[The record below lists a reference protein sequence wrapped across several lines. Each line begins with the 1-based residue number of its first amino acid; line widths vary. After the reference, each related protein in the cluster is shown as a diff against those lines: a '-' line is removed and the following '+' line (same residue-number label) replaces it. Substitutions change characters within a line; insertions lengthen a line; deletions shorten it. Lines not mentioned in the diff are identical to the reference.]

1 MAKKSQITEAV
12 ESTFKDLES
21 FGYSVAG
28 SSDILKKNGAYA
40 LDHIKNFLTEPAKD
54 DLDQLKAGFRKRY
67 ETNNPAIEYA
77 VIDGNYIPVDQLPH
91 DAKPLEVV
99 KIGVSYAFSFTQQA
113 IGAMKR
119 DNLGLYNVVFN
130 LRDLVNKYC
139 KNCMDDLIAA
149 AKREYAR
156 RNPKTQTR
164 AATLAMIEF
173 LEKEFETFKTRC
185 KTAEARGNDP
195 TADSNK
201 LARASAAF
209 WKEYDVK

>member
-119 DNLGLYNVVFN
+119 DDLARYNVVFA

-139 KNCMDDLIAA
+139 KNCMDDLVTA

-156 RNPKTQTR
+156 RYPETKTR
-164 AATLAMIEF
+164 SATLSFGEY
-173 LEKEFETFKTRC
+173 LDKTLATMLDRC
-185 KTAEARGNDP
+185 RTAEARGNDP
-195 TADSNK
+195 SADAK
-201 LARASAAF
+201 LLKDAIVAF
-209 WKEYDVK
+209 KTKYDVK